1 MIFLNKEIELIVSDF
16 DGVMTDNTFTLDE
29 NGIES
34 VRLSRADGLAVGLFK
49 NAGLRFMLLSSEKNP
64 IVEKRANKLKIDVIF
79 GTDNKLDAL
88 LEYCTKNE
96 YSLDN
101 VLYIGNDLN
110 DLEVMKKVGVSVSVN
125 DAADSIKSKADLVL
139 KTNGGKGAIRELYK
153 RMVGN

>member
-1 MIFLNKEIELIVSDF
+1 MNFLNKEIELIVSDF
-16 DGVMTDNTFTLDE
+16 DGVMTDNTFTLNE

-79 GTDNKLDAL
+79 GTDNKLEAL

-96 YSLDN
+96 YSMDN

-153 RMVGN
+153 RMVGD